1 MLDHLADA
9 TNPLLGVALIVGL
22 ILLWRRDKSNCARI
36 FFAALISI
44 VLIQL
49 IHQLFE
55 IRYDVWGHGGMNFST
70 HAAMTIAL
78 CIPLVLLWKRLW
90 WLFLLI
96 FIAYDAL
103 MMMLAFHSLGDII
116 TTTIVIF
123 PLCLL
128 CHFVAQRKR
137 AIAPE

>member
-1 MLDHLADA
+1 
-9 TNPLLGVALIVGL
+9 
-22 ILLWRRDKSNCARI
+22 
-36 FFAALISI
+36 
-44 VLIQL
+44 
-49 IHQLFE
+49 
-55 IRYDVWGHGGMNFST
+55 MNFST

-78 CIPLVLLWKRLW
+78 CLPLALLWKRLW

-96 FIAYDAL
+96 FMAYDAL
-103 MMMLAFHSLGDII
+103 MMVLAFHSLADII

-128 CHFVAQRKR
+128 CHFVARRRKK